1 MNLGKKMLKNI
12 NALNNSK
19 YFAGIAMLVLNI
31 GTKYI
36 SIELS
41 DSQEEL
47 LKHTLVRRLGLFTIF
62 WIGTKDIL
70 VSLILTTI
78 FIIFVSNIF
87 NENSP
92 YCILN
97 KQKNKTKE
105 DYKKCKLLIK
115 NYEFKNPT

>member
-1 MNLGKKMLKNI
+1 MNIGKNLLKNI
-12 NALNNSK
+12 NTLNESK
-19 YFAGIAMLVLNI
+19 YFAGVAMLVLNI

-47 LKHTLVRRLGLFTIF
+47 LKNTLVRRFGIFTIF
-62 WIGTKDIL
+62 WIGTKDII
-70 VSLILTTI
+70 VSLVLTTV

-92 YCILN
+92 YCLIN
-97 KQKNKTKE
+97 IKKNKTKE
-105 DYKKCKLLIK
+105 EYKKCKLLIK
-115 NYEFKNPT
+115 NYESKNPV